1 MFRSPRPIFPAHI
14 VSMTAGGTVVTCSV
28 AIALLV
34 LSSARPAA
42 AQAAIE
48 YGHIATSSSA
58 GLSGLSNK
66 INSTLSPDKKT
77 VSVGTPEVTPDKQ
90 LAAVTDTAP
99 NPQDANRRSLE
110 QRAGQDAAKLTFKSV
125 PAKAV
130 VRIDGKPVG
139 HTPLSMS
146 LAPGNYSVEMEGP
159 RMEFG
164 KQQLNLH
171 ASESRELEL
180 RLSTPPR
187 YPSHIE
193 LQ

>member
-1 MFRSPRPIFPAHI
+1 M
-14 VSMTAGGTVVTCSV
+14 
-28 AIALLV
+28 AIALLAV
-34 LSSARPAA
+34 LSARPAA

-77 VSVGTPEVTPDKQ
+77 VSVITPDKQ
-90 LAAVTDTAP
+90 LATVPDTATS
-99 NPQDANRRSLE
+99 PQDANRRALE

-139 HTPLSMS
+139 QTPLSMS

-171 ASESRELEL
+171 AKQTQEIEL

-193 LQ
+193 LP

>member
-1 MFRSPRPIFPAHI
+1 MVIRRPVAW
-14 VSMTAGGTVVTCSV
+14 SM
-28 AIALLV
+28 AIALLAV
-34 LSSARPAA
+34 WSACPAT

-48 YGHIATSSSA
+48 YGHIAIGSSA

-77 VSVGTPEVTPDKQ
+77 VSVITPDKQ
-90 LAAVTDTAP
+90 PAGVTDTAP
-99 NPQDANRRSLE
+99 NPQDANRRALE
-110 QRAGQDAAKLTFKSV
+110 QSAGQNAAKLTLKSV

-139 HTPLSMS
+139 QTPLLVS
-146 LAPGNYSVEMEGP
+146 LAPGTYRIEMEGP

-164 KQQLNLH
+164 QQQLNLG
-171 ASESRELEL
+171 AKETQEIEL

-187 YPSHIE
+187 YPTHID

>member
-1 MFRSPRPIFPAHI
+1 M
-14 VSMTAGGTVVTCSV
+14 
-28 AIALLV
+28 AIALLAV
-34 LSSARPAA
+34 LSVRPAA
-42 AQAAIE
+42 TQAAIE
-48 YGHIATSSSA
+48 YGHIATGSSA
-58 GLSGLSNK
+58 GLNGLGNK

-77 VSVGTPEVTPDKQ
+77 VSVVTPDKQ
-90 LAAVTDTAP
+90 PAAVTDTAI
-99 NPQDANRRSLE
+99 NPQDANLRALE
-110 QRAGQDAAKLTFKSV
+110 QRAGQDAAKLTLKSV

-164 KQQLNLH
+164 KQQLNLG
-171 ASESRELEL
+171 AKQTQEIEL